1 MKAKLVQI
9 ATVALAVLVT
19 VGTAAAQTDK
29 VAVIQIKAIDGKDV
43 RGAAVTVNRSD
54 RFSTGSQVRVNR
66 SALNSLANV
75 KTLVLIDRRVDEKN
89 GDNVVQSHTQEVV
102 AVQGDQFTVKGV
114 DGRDMTYTV
123 DVLRDGS
130 VDLIGPGDQ
139 ITVRGGGE
147 FKIWKVEKTSL
158 VAGNR
163 ILLAD

>member
-43 RGAAVTVNRSD
+43 RGAEVTVNRSD
-54 RFSTGSQVRVNR
+54 RFTTGSQVRVNR

-89 GDNVVQSHTQEVV
+89 GDNVVQSHTQEVL

-123 DVLRDGS
+123 DVLQDGS
-130 VDLIGPGDQ
+130 VDLIGPGDK
-139 ITVRGGGE
+139 IIVRGGGE